1 MEHGLLMREISGIS
15 LVIVVT
21 CVGMEGMLGPE
32 NVKCCRLKLWQN
44 NMICSGHL
52 KIVSTAGAG
61 A

>member
-1 MEHGLLMREISGIS
+1 MGHGLLIMEISGIS
-15 LVIVVT
+15 QAIMVT
-21 CVGMEGMLGPE
+21 CVGIEGMLGPK

-52 KIVSTAGAG
+52 KIVSTADAG

>member
-52 KIVSTAGAG
+52 KIVSTADAG